1 MRVRVEQPARQNNEG
16 AAVSIKEPAVCA
28 PPPQKAAASKAGNS
42 VLSATILSLISAC
55 VRICFAFEWF
65 GLATAHATKKRLSL
79 SARAHSRLRKGALA
93 SHTKEDDWRIRIYLF
108 SPCSLIFSS
117 GSARLQTPRY
127 PYLAHPLSQRV
138 PETEQLGTSD
148 IA

>member
-1 MRVRVEQPARQNNEG
+1 MRVEQPARQNNEG
-16 AAVSIKEPAVCA
+16 AAVSIKEPAVCPL

-93 SHTKEDDWRIRIYLF
+93 SHTKEDDWRIRIHLF
-108 SPCSLIFSS
+108 SPCSHFFEWLGLAADAKVSIPRTPTLIA
-117 GSARLQTPRY
+117 SA
-127 PYLAHPLSQRV
+127 
-138 PETEQLGTSD
+138 
-148 IA
+148 